1 MVSVPPAARHSMP
14 LFIQHGHNSH
24 FTDCVNLDA
33 ARAAVEEQ
41 AASESD
47 GMLSRGLT
55 ALVTGSIWLGQSI
68 QSYASQIIN
77 RPAADPT
84 LTPSDSQS
92 IDLQVDGPGRIEAFT
107 MGALAVKEIVSP
119 PVSHFQF
126 NPLAFPEPATAP
138 LAFRPSAFHHPAPTH
153 PAFGTSASNH
163 PAFRRPSFRP
173 PTFHPPAFYPKII
186 ASPKLQGNAECNYF
200 L

>member
-1 MVSVPPAARHSMP
+1 MP

-41 AASESD
+41 AASETD

-77 RPAADPT
+77 WLAADPT
-84 LTPSDSQS
+84 LTPSNSQS
-92 IDLQVDGPGRIEAFT
+92 IDL
-107 MGALAVKEIVSP
+107 
-119 PVSHFQF
+119 
-126 NPLAFPEPATAP
+126 
-138 LAFRPSAFHHPAPTH
+138 
-153 PAFGTSASNH
+153 
-163 PAFRRPSFRP
+163 
-173 PTFHPPAFYPKII
+173 
-186 ASPKLQGNAECNYF
+186 
-200 L
+200 